1 MSAEY
6 APYLGAAAAV
16 GAAAV
21 TWAARLAATARTT
34 DTAPFTE
41 PEPGVRYLR
50 CDMPRCAHM
59 TRPHHPNNDGA
70 WICSHCGDVKGG
82 AL

>member
-1 MSAEY
+1 MSAGL
-6 APYLGAAAAV
+6 APYLGAVAVIGAVAA
-16 GAAAV
+16 
-21 TWAARLAATARTT
+21 TWAARLASTARTT
-34 DTAPFTE
+34 DTAVFAE

-59 TRPHHPNNDGA
+59 THPHRPQVDGT
-70 WICSHCGDVKGG
+70 WVCSHCGDVKGD